1 MTPELLPEPEPQ
13 PKGLGEGSRLTGVFF
28 EPAKTFA
35 DVAERPGFWVPL
47 ILIMVFSVCYMVLFG
62 QHVGWERMMRHQFET
77 SSQMAQMSPEQ
88 REQSV
93 QMAAKYAPI
102 SGYVGVLLGVPL
114 GTLLWAAV
122 LLGIAKGMM
131 SAQVRLKQVFAI
143 ICYSGMPGLI
153 MVLLA
158 IAVMFLKRPD
168 DFPISGHRERH
179 DVGAGAA
186 QAGVRDHLLLGD
198 AGVDHGAAGDRRDV
212 PEAAGRL
219 QPAEPAGLQS
229 GRFYGS
235 DGHLEVRLL
244 AGLIARSF
252 PLVAVGAD
260 WHRAE
265 GGGRED
271 AIDGWGNGRGVPAV
285 GDLDIGHGGAVGRFH
300 QVRALD
306 HRAILPAATSGDWR
320 GRRFRRA
327 HASGEA
333 PADPAGAIGSR
344 RAAGVGGGAL
354 RTGGNRARRDRRAGE
369 LRHGLRPACPGHR
382 VPAQAA
388 ARGQDA
394 GADRGQRPWR
404 GQI

>member
-77 SSQMAQMSPEQ
+77 SSQTAQMSPEQ

-158 IAVMFLKRPD
+158 IAVMFLKPPD
-168 DFPISGHRERH
+168 DFNLQNPL
-179 DVGAGAA
+179 VFNPGAFMDPTATSKFVYSLASSLDLFRLWQLVLIGIGLKA
-186 QAGVRDHLLLGD
+186 
-198 AGVDHGAAGDRRDV
+198 AAGKT
-212 PEAAGRL
+212 L
-219 QPAEPAGLQS
+219 S
-229 GRFYGS
+229 M
-235 DGHLEVRLL
+235 
-244 AGLIARSF
+244 
-252 PLVAVGAD
+252 
-260 WHRAE
+260 
-265 GGGRED
+265 
-271 AIDGWGNGRGVPAV
+271 
-285 GDLDIGHGGAVGRFH
+285 GGAMTAVFLPWAIWILGTA
-300 QVRALD
+300 AL
-306 HRAILPAATSGDWR
+306 SGVFTR
-320 GRRFRRA
+320 
-327 HASGEA
+327 
-333 PADPAGAIGSR
+333 
-344 RAAGVGGGAL
+344 
-354 RTGGNRARRDRRAGE
+354 
-369 LRHGLRPACPGHR
+369 
-382 VPAQAA
+382 
-388 ARGQDA
+388 
-394 GADRGQRPWR
+394 
-404 GQI
+404 